1 MHTTSRRGL
10 LLAATAITTCAL
22 ASPAWAGILAGRVS
36 DSTGVKALGGAQ
48 VRILELNRVTEAASD
63 GSFRFA
69 DLGAAKYTVR
79 ATYAGAQPNEFTV
92 DVTADGIT
100 SADVVLE
107 PPAAAGLDS
116 VLVMG
121 QQANL
126 ASSISRQKASDTVE
140 NVLTRDAIGQF
151 PDQNVA
157 ESVRRVP
164 GVNVLN
170 DQGEGRFISVRGLDP
185 NLNSASIN
193 GVRIMAPEADVRS
206 VALDVLPS
214 ELVESIEIKKTLTP
228 DMDADTIG
236 ASIDISTTSAFERR
250 KPFFSVTAE
259 GSFNNLNDNW
269 SPKGTVDFSTTVAD
283 RLGISGGFSYYKRNF
298 STDNIEMDG
307 WDETDDG
314 VAFADTVEFRDYDVK
329 RTRIA
334 GSLSFDY
341 KLTDNTT
348 LFLRGLYSRFE
359 DQEFR
364 KRLIFEM
371 DEEPSGGDANH
382 AEFLSDDGAIAVTR
396 DLKDRF
402 EAQTIASFT
411 WGGETFA
418 GPWTFKYQGSF
429 TKSEE
434 DNQGSVDPISFVKE
448 FEDPG
453 DFGVAFDYSDMVLPK
468 YTVTAG
474 QDAFLDPSEYEFDG
488 MEFTDASL
496 SKDSEWSGKLDVKR
510 EFSLAQGSFEVQGG
524 AKLRLRKKTFD
535 QTQINYDGFDG
546 DFTLAD
552 AAGSQSYGL
561 ASIDPVVDPFAIRQ
575 FFPANIGSFE
585 VDDAS
590 STFDSASGD
599 YDVRENIYAG
609 YLMGRYDNGTVR
621 IVGGVRMEHTTNR
634 IMGNTVELIE
644 EGGEF
649 DGEVLDEDTVFI
661 TPVEFDR
668 SYTDWL
674 PSLNIRYE
682 PVKDVVLRAGVSRSV
697 VRPNIGDIA
706 PRFIVEQSDDGDRE
720 GEFGN
725 PDLKPYRSWNV
736 DASLEWYF
744 DSNAVLQA
752 GFFYK
757 KIDNFIARV
766 EVEDFEFGGVFVDE
780 GTFPVNGESAE
791 VKGLEFSYQQSLTF
805 LPAPFDGMLVGFNYT
820 YTDAKGDVNGRTV
833 PLPAS
838 AKNTFNA
845 MIGYEKGP
853 LSIRVAG
860 SYRDVYLDEL
870 GDDADEDRYVRDHF
884 QLDVTVK
891 YKVTEYLQVFAE
903 FVNLNDAPYVAF
915 QRGPGSDRLLQYER
929 YSWTGKFGAKAT
941 F

>member
-1 MHTTSRRGL
+1 MTTTQRRGL
-10 LLAATAITTCAL
+10 LLAATALTTCAL
-22 ASPAWAGILAGRVS
+22 ASPVWAGVLTGRVS
-36 DSTGVKALGGAQ
+36 DNTGVRALGGAQ
-48 VRILELNRVTEAASD
+48 LRILELDRVVEAGTD

-69 DLGAAKYTVR
+69 DLDAGAYTLR
-79 ATYAGAQPNEFTV
+79 ATYAGATPAELSI
-92 DVTADGIT
+92 DVAASGVTEAN
-100 SADVVLE
+100 VVLE
-107 PPAAAGLDS
+107 PKAAPGLES
-116 VLVMG
+116 VLVTG
-121 QQANL
+121 QQATL
-126 ASSISRQKASDTVE
+126 AGSISRQKASDTVE

-157 ESVRRVP
+157 ESVRRAP

-170 DQGEGRFISVRGLDP
+170 DQGEGRFISIRGLDP

-236 ASIDISTTSAFERR
+236 ASIDINTTSAFERR

-269 SPKGTVDFSTTVAD
+269 SPKGAVDFSTTVAD
-283 RLGISGGFSYYKRNF
+283 RLGISGGLSYYKRNF
-298 STDNIEMDG
+298 STDNVEADG

-314 VAFADTVEFRDYDVK
+314 VAFADTVEYRDYDVK

-341 KLTDNTT
+341 KLSDNTNIY
-348 LFLRGLYSRFE
+348 LRGLYSRFE

-364 KRLIFEM
+364 NALVIEM
-371 DEEPSGGDANH
+371 DEDPSAGDANH
-382 AEFLSDDGAIAVTR
+382 ASFSSDDGPVTVKR
-396 DLKDRF
+396 ELKDRF

-418 GPWTFKYQGSF
+418 GPWTFKYQGSY
-429 TKSEE
+429 TQSKE
-434 DNQGSVDPISFVKE
+434 DNHGSIDPITFERE
-448 FEDPG
+448 FKDPG
-453 DFGVAFDYSDMVLPK
+453 EFGIDFDYTDMRLPK
-468 YTVTAG
+468 YTVTTG
-474 QDAFLDPSEYEFDG
+474 EEAFLDPSEYGFDSL
-488 MEFTDASL
+488 EFTDTSL
-496 SKDSEWSGKLDVKR
+496 SKDTEWSGKLDVKR
-510 EFSLAQGSFEVQGG
+510 EFALSQGTFEVQGG
-524 AKLRLRKKTFD
+524 GKVRLRKKTFD

-546 DFTLAD
+546 DFTLED
-552 AAGSQSYGL
+552 AVGSQSYGL
-561 ASIDPVVDPFAIRQ
+561 YPIDPVVDPHAIRQ
-575 FFPANIGSFE
+575 FFPANIDGFE
-585 VDDAS
+585 IDDVS
-590 STFDSASGD
+590 SAFDSASGD

-609 YLMGRYDNGTVR
+609 YLMGRWDNGTVR

-634 IMGNTVELIE
+634 IMGNTTELIE
-644 EGGEF
+644 EGNEF
-649 DGEVLDEDTVFI
+649 EGEVLDEDIVVV
-661 TPVEFDR
+661 TPVEFRR

-674 PSLNIRYE
+674 PSLNLRYE
-682 PVKDVVLRAGVSRSV
+682 PVKDVILRAGVSRSL
-697 VRPNIGDIA
+697 VRPNIGDVA
-706 PRFIVEQSDDGDRE
+706 PRFIVEQNDEGDRE

-725 PDLKPYRSWNV
+725 PDLKPYRAWNV
-736 DASLEWYF
+736 DASAEWYF
-744 DSNAVLQA
+744 ASNAVVQA

-766 EVEDFEFGGVFVDE
+766 QVEDFTYNGVFVNE

-791 VKGLEFSYQQSLTF
+791 VKGLEFGYQQSLTF
-805 LPAPFDGMLVGFNYT
+805 LPAPFDGLLLGFNYT
-820 YTDAKGDVNGRTV
+820 YTDAKGEVNGRIV

-845 MIGYEKGP
+845 MVGYEKGP
-853 LSIRVAG
+853 LSIRVAAT
-860 SYRDVYLDEL
+860 YRDLYLDEL

-884 QLDVTVK
+884 QVDVTIK
-891 YKVTEYLQVFAE
+891 YKVTKNLQVFAE

-915 QRGPGSDRLLQYER
+915 QRGPGADRLLQYER

>member
-1 MHTTSRRGL
+1 MTITQRRGL
-10 LLAATAITTCAL
+10 LLAATALTTCGL
-22 ASPAWAGILAGRVS
+22 AAPGWAGVLAGRIS
-36 DSTGVKALGGAQ
+36 DSTGIRALGGAQ
-48 VRILELNRVTEAASD
+48 IRILENNRVTEAASD
-63 GSFRFA
+63 GSFRFP
-69 DLGAAKYTVR
+69 DLDAGRYTVR
-79 ATYAGAQPNEFTV
+79 ATYAGAQAGELTI
-92 DVTADGIT
+92 DVPADGV
-100 SADVVLE
+100 ADAGIALE
-107 PPAAAGLDS
+107 PAAAAGLES

-121 QQANL
+121 QQATL

-140 NVLTRDAIGQF
+140 NVLSRDAIGQF

-157 ESVRRVP
+157 ESVRRAP

-228 DMDADTIG
+228 DMDGDTIG
-236 ASIDISTTSAFERR
+236 ASIEINTTSAFERR
-250 KPFFSVTAE
+250 KPFVSVTAE
-259 GSFNNLNDNW
+259 GSFNNLNGNW
-269 SPKGTVDFSTTVAD
+269 SPKGAIDFSTTLAD

-298 STDNIEMDG
+298 STDNVEMDG

-314 VAFADTVEFRDYDVK
+314 VAYADTVEYRDYDVR
-329 RTRIA
+329 RTRVA

-364 KRLIFEM
+364 KRLTLEM
-371 DEEPSGGDANH
+371 DEEPSSGDATH
-382 AEFLSDDGAIAVTR
+382 AAFLSDDGAIKVTR

-402 EAQTIASFT
+402 ETQSIASFT

-418 GPWTFKYQGSF
+418 GPWTFNYQGSY
-429 TKSEE
+429 TRSQE
-434 DNQGSVDPISFVKE
+434 NNHGSLDPIEFVRE
-448 FEDPG
+448 FEEPG
-453 DFGVAFDYSDMVLPK
+453 ELGMRFDYADLKLPK
-468 YTVTAG
+468 YDVTTG
-474 QDAFLDPSEYEFDG
+474 RDAFLDPSEYEFDAL
-488 MEFTDASL
+488 ELTDSSL
-496 SKDSEWSGKLDVKR
+496 SRDREWSGKLDVKR
-510 EFSLAQGSFEVQGG
+510 LFALEEGTFEVQGG
-524 AKLRLRKKTFD
+524 AKLRLRKKSFD
-535 QTQINYDGFDG
+535 LTQTDFDGFDG

-552 AAGSQSYGL
+552 VAGGQSYGL
-561 ASIDPVVDPFAIRQ
+561 ALIDPVADPLKVRS
-575 FFPANIGSFE
+575 FFDAHRDAFE
-585 VDDAS
+585 VSDVD

-609 YLMGRYDNGTVR
+609 YLMGRYDNGSVR
-621 IVGGVRMEHTTNR
+621 VVGGVRMEHTRNR
-634 IMGNTVELIE
+634 IMGNVVELVE
-644 EGGEF
+644 E
-649 DGEVLDEDTVFI
+649 DSVYNGEVLDEDTVFI
-661 TPVEFDR
+661 TPVEFR
-668 SYTDWL
+668 RRYTDWL

-706 PRFIVEQSDDGDRE
+706 PRFIVEQNDDGDRE

-725 PDLKPYRSWNV
+725 PALKPYRAWNV
-736 DASLEWYF
+736 DLSAEWYF
-744 DSNAVLQA
+744 DTNAVLQA

-757 KIDNFIARV
+757 TIDNFIARV
-766 EVEDFEFGGVFVDE
+766 EVEDISFNGIFVNE
-780 GTFPVNGESAE
+780 AVIPINGESAT
-791 VKGLEFSYQQSLTF
+791 VKGLEFGYQQSLTF
-805 LPAPFDGMLVGFNYT
+805 LPAPFDGLLLGFNYT
-820 YTDAKGDVNGRTV
+820 YTDARGDVNGRKV

-853 LSIRVAG
+853 FSIRLAG
-860 SYRDVYLDEL
+860 TYRDVYLDEL
-870 GDDADEDRYVRDHF
+870 GDDADEDRYVKDHF
-884 QLDVTVK
+884 QFDVTVK
-891 YKVTEYLQVFAE
+891 YRVTKNFQVFAE
-903 FVNLNDAPYVAF
+903 FVNLNNAPYVAF
-915 QRGPGSDRLLQYER
+915 QRGPGADRLLQSER